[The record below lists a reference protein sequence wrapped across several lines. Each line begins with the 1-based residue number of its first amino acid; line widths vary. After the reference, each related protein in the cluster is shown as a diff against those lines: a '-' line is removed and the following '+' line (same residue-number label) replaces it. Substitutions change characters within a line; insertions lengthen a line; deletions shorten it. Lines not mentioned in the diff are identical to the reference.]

1 MSRFE
6 QSVMR
11 AVVLGDLPA
20 MKINQHLGLWNEE
33 VSADDEAI
41 LIAPCTRIDRR
52 EGDMMLLATKES
64 LVLHKVPWFR
74 QLKRHL
80 VLPRSSLRA
89 VSWGPHPKYVQ
100 SVVLKL
106 TTPDST
112 VELAL
117 PAPQPNQMRAVDEA
131 LEACFGEQP
140 SR

>member
-20 MKINQHLGLWNEE
+20 MKVNQHLGLWNEE
-33 VSADDEAI
+33 VSADDEAV
-41 LIAPCTRIDRR
+41 LIAPCTRVDRR
-52 EGDMMLLATKES
+52 EGDMMLLATKKS
-64 LVLHKVPWFR
+64 LVLHKVPWIR
-74 QLKRHL
+74 QVKPHL
-80 VLPRSSLRA
+80 VLTRSSLHA
-89 VSWGPHPKYVQ
+89 VSWGPHSKYVQ

-106 TTPDST
+106 ATPDSI

-117 PAPQPNQMRAVDEA
+117 PAPQPDQVRAVDQA